1 MQSLLLAATIAVR
14 VPRGAIG
21 IASSVN
27 RAAPPRMAA
36 EFRAIEVSS
45 SSAPRP
51 ALLFLPG
58 IDGTGRAGASQWPRL
73 ASDFDVYGLALPP
86 EDRSTFDA
94 VVDAIVAWLEANR
107 DRPGLSLIH
116 I

>member
-14 VPRGAIG
+14 VPRAAIG
-21 IASSVN
+21 IASSVS

-73 ASDFDVYGLALPP
+73 ATDFDVYGLALPP
-86 EDRSTFDA
+86 EVFSLSFR
-94 VVDAIVAWLEANR
+94 ANILFR
-107 DRPGLSLIH
+107 HVKFSNWNF
-116 I
+116 

>member
-14 VPRGAIG
+14 VPRAAIG
-21 IASSVN
+21 IASSAS
-27 RAAPPRMAA
+27 RAAPPQMAA

-73 ASDFDVYGLALPP
+73 RAEFSIHALRIPPQDRTSFDQSCQLPRQ
-86 EDRSTFDA
+86 RSC
-94 VVDAIVAWLEANR
+94 R
-107 DRPGLSLIH
+107 
-116 I
+116 